1 MTTFLERFDRMRVN
15 LPPVDAGRMKY
26 FALVTMLIDHIAYC
40 FLENVHTADN
50 EAIMYSLPQG
60 KLVDG
65 LMRMIGRQAFP
76 IFCFFLVEGFM
87 KTRSRIRYFL
97 RILFFAVLSQ
107 YPFQKAFF
115 PRGKYFHANVMI
127 TLGIGF
133 LAIWVIDEMRGV
145 FLQKGRKESGED
157 PGADGSENGR
167 DLLYTGLFFF
177 VSCSTVYGLSQL
189 AGWLRTDY
197 SYGGVIL
204 IVLLYV
210 LQNYRIPALFISWAW
225 LSWYNK
231 NELFSLPAFYLLAC
245 YNGQRG
251 KQHKYLF
258 YIFYPAH
265 LLILYLV
272 RRHFYGI

>member
-1 MTTFLERFDRMRVN
+1 MTTLLERFDRMRVN
-15 LPPVDAGRMKY
+15 LPPIDAGRMKY

-40 FLENVHTADN
+40 FLENVRTADN

-97 RILFFAVLSQ
+97 RILFFAALSQ
-107 YPFQKAFF
+107 YPFQKALF
-115 PRGKYFHANVMI
+115 PRGQFFHANVMI
-127 TLGIGF
+127 TLAIGF
-133 LAIWVIDEMRGV
+133 LAIWVIDEMKNT
-145 FLQKGRKESGED
+145 FLHREQFGDISEKEDGE
-157 PGADGSENGR
+157 R
-167 DLLYTGLFFF
+167 DLFYTGLFLF
-177 VSCSTVYGLSQL
+177 VSCSTVYGLTQL

>member
-15 LPPVDAGRMKY
+15 LPPIDAGRMKY

-50 EAIMYSLPQG
+50 EALMYSLPQG
-60 KLVDG
+60 ELVDS
-65 LMRMIGRQAFP
+65 LMRIIGRQAFP
-76 IFCFFLVEGFM
+76 VFCFFLVEGFM

-97 RILFFAVLSQ
+97 RILFFAVRILFFAVLSQ

-115 PRGKYFHANVMI
+115 PRARYFHANVMI
-127 TLGIGF
+127 TLAIGF

-145 FLQKGRKESGED
+145 LLQKGRKESGED
-157 PGADGSENGR
+157 PGADPGADGNENGR
-167 DLLYTGLFFF
+167 DLFYTGLFLF

-197 SYGGVIL
+197 SYGGV
-204 IVLLYV
+204 
-210 LQNYRIPALFISWAW
+210 
-225 LSWYNK
+225 
-231 NELFSLPAFYLLAC
+231 ELFSLPAFYLLAC

>member
-1 MTTFLERFDRMRVN
+1 MTTLLERFDRMRVN
-15 LPPVDAGRMKY
+15 LPPIDAGRMKY

-40 FLENVHTADN
+40 FLENVRTADN

-97 RILFFAVLSQ
+97 RILFFAALSQ
-107 YPFQKAFF
+107 YPFQKALF
-115 PRGKYFHANVMI
+115 PRGQFFHANVMI
-127 TLGIGF
+127 TLAIGF
-133 LAIWVIDEMRGV
+133 LAIWVIDEMKKT
-145 FLQKGRKESGED
+145 FLDREEDGE
-157 PGADGSENGR
+157 R
-167 DLLYTGLFFF
+167 DLFYTGLFLF